1 MSSVPLKHFGDVQ
14 SYPKYVKYF
23 NCVASS
29 FGSPAWSRAHLSSVC
44 WALLICIWCLA
55 SLLWLLWLPE
65 GWMTQHNVKP
75 NEVSYNSVTWFSFR
89 EFLRHALDF
98 PILSQTS
105 QGSRQVLWFSWALYN
120 CSVKLRWWQL
130 RRRKTSALALHC
142 TVFIRIPRFFMIF
155 SPGGQGV

>member
-14 SYPKYVKYF
+14 SYPKCVKYF

-55 SLLWLLWLPE
+55 SLLCLLWLPE

-89 EFLRHALDF
+89 EFLRHALNF
-98 PILSQTS
+98 PIL
-105 QGSRQVLWFSWALYN
+105 N

-142 TVFIRIPRFFMIF
+142 TSLHRIHPYSTIFLWFFHREDKE
-155 SPGGQGV
+155 SKESGV